1 MELNDSQG
9 IKDKVSIVLIGP
21 DGKVK
26 DKRSPE
32 DIEAKSLIEATARA
46 LAEELEKLQEETNE
60 ERSHS

>member
-26 DKRSPE
+26 DKR
-32 DIEAKSLIEATARA
+32 TARA

>member
-26 DKRSPE
+26 DKRLPE
-32 DIEAKSLIEATARA
+32 DTVE
-46 LAEELEKLQEETNE
+46 AEELAAGILKSVAEELTKQEGTNE
-60 ERSHS
+60 ERSDS